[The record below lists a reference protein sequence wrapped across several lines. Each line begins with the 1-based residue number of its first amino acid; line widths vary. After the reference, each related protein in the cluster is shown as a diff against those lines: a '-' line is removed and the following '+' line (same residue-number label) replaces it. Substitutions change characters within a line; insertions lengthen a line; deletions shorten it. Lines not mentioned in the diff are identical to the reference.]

1 MLAFVQLWKS
11 LAVTILQMP
20 FRRGLASDC
29 RRGRRYVAPFLVN
42 RDFAAWNHVGTENN
56 FTPYENHATFN
67 NFLGMDL
74 LCPHAKIPVEKF
86 PPDDNFTLS
95 GANLKPRCHLQLL
108 LILFLG
114 YFLLNLKIIG
124 IFMPLSEFC
133 RQTVRIS
140 FPRSGIPVEKFPTMI

>member
-42 RDFAAWNHVGTENN
+42 RDFAAWNHVGTEKN

-67 NFLGMDL
+67 NYEGQMVQNRTVSRSRELWQLG
-74 LCPHAKIPVEKF
+74 
-86 PPDDNFTLS
+86 S
-95 GANLKPRCHLQLL
+95 
-108 LILFLG
+108 
-114 YFLLNLKIIG
+114 
-124 IFMPLSEFC
+124 
-133 RQTVRIS
+133 IS
-140 FPRSGIPVEKFPTMI
+140 RRK